1 MAGNVSHSASFYL
14 HKLNLYSVTNLEAN
28 NSDCSV
34 FFFYLRMRF
43 NGWYKFIRR
52 RGWKYKKAA
61 LTHKFLSCWCF
72 PFFLPFTLTGKWCRS
87 FVTLS
92 SRLNFEHKTICRTGL
107 FIVLR
112 SPTDSWDDCLLAAL
126 MVTQSF
132 IGYPLATRWYV
143 SQSEQSLC
151 KTVGQWLSQRWT
163 WECFRRG
170 LFSNCKNMFWCT
182 WDLYDAP

>member
-14 HKLNLYSVTNLEAN
+14 HKLNLYSVTNLETN

-34 FFFYLRMRF
+34 FFFIS
-43 NGWYKFIRR
+43 GWGLMAGINLSGEEVENIKRQRSLISFWAV
-52 RGWKYKKAA
+52 GV
-61 LTHKFLSCWCF
+61 FL
-72 PFFLPFTLTGKWCRS
+72 FFLPFTLTGKWCRS